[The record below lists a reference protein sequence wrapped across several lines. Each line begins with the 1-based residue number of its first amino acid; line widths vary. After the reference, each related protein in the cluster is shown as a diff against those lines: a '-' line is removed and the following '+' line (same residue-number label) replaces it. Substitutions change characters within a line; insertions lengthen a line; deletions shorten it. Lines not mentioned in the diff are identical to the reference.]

1 MFSWHSKEPGAELS
15 VRLKYLMFQRVILV
29 TLLLGV
35 SLFIETRDARACFGQ
50 IQTFHYLLIALSYL
64 LTILYVIAFKYTNH
78 ISLLAYVQLVV
89 DTLLVTAI
97 IYATG
102 GIESLFSF
110 VYPLVIIAAGI
121 MLYQKGALIIASS
134 STLFYGLL
142 LLFYYLGFIHPL
154 GEVADISRYR
164 NGLQLIYIFSV
175 NMAGFFL
182 VALLSSYL
190 SSQAKKAHLALKAK
204 QSDFDNLE
212 VLQKSI
218 INGVPSGV
226 IAVDDTNRIVLFN
239 PASENMLGVKAE
251 TVSDEHITFLFPS
264 LFENLPISRN
274 SDSLSI
280 KKSFADFVYTR
291 PDTQKRYLRVSSAP
305 LILPG
310 GRRTG
315 QIFVIQDMT
324 EIRLSEQELKKVE
337 GLAMTGELAARV
349 AHEIRNPLA
358 SISGS
363 VQMLKEGMKK
373 DDINIRL
380 MDIVVR
386 EIKRLNHL
394 VDDFLVFARSGKK
407 FMQSFELNSLLRES
421 LSIFQGSQH
430 MNRDIDIKTD
440 FKEDIVLNSDP
451 DGLKQVLW
459 NIFLNAC
466 DAMPDGG
473 TLYVTSFTELQE
485 HPSSTKMAWIV
496 VRDTGKGFKQE
507 NLSQVFSP
515 FFTTKERGTGLGL
528 AIVKGIIDGLGGD
541 IFADNHKDGG
551 AVIKIMLPLTPVS

>member
-1 MFSWHSKEPGAELS
+1 MLSRHPKKTDSELY
-15 VRLKYLMFQRVILV
+15 VKLKYLMLQRVIFV
-29 TLLLGV
+29 TLMLGI
-35 SLFIETRDARACFGQ
+35 SLFIETREAKAYFGQ
-50 IQTFHYLLIALSYL
+50 IQTFHYLLIALSYF
-64 LTILYVIAFKYTNH
+64 LTILYVVAFKHTDH
-78 ISLLAYVQLVV
+78 ISALAYVQLVV

-110 VYPLVIIAAGI
+110 VYPLLIIAAGI
-121 MLYQKGALIIASS
+121 MLYQKGALIVASS
-134 STLFYGLL
+134 SALFYGLL
-142 LLFYYLGFIHPL
+142 LLFYYLGFICPL
-154 GEVADISRYR
+154 EDPADISRYK
-164 NGLQLIYIFSV
+164 NGFQLVYVFSV

-190 SSQAKKAHLALKAK
+190 SRQARKAHLALRAK

-226 IAVDDTNRIVLFN
+226 IAVDDNNRIVLFN
-239 PASENMLGVKAE
+239 PASENMFGVKAE
-251 TVSDEHITFLFPS
+251 TVSNKQINNVFPV
-264 LFENLPISRN
+264 LFEKLPVFDN
-274 SDSLSI
+274 PDSLSI
-280 KKSFADFVYTR
+280 KTAFADFVYTT
-291 PDTQKRYLRVSSAP
+291 PDNHKRYLRVSSAP
-305 LILPG
+305 LMLPE

-315 QIFVIQDMT
+315 HIFVIQDMT

-337 GLAMTGELAARV
+337 GLAMTGELAAHV

-363 VQMLKEGMKK
+363 VQMLKENMNR

-380 MDIVVR
+380 MEIVIR

-394 VDDFLVFARSGKK
+394 VDDFLIFARSGKK
-407 FMQSFELNSLLRES
+407 IMQSFELNSLLRES
-421 LSIFQGSQH
+421 ISIFQSSRH
-430 MNRDIDIKTD
+430 MHRGVDIKTD
-440 FKEDIVLNSDP
+440 FKGDIVLNSDP

-466 DAMPDGG
+466 DAMPEGG
-473 TLYVTSFTELQE
+473 TLYVTTFTESQK
-485 HPSSTKMAWIV
+485 HPSGTKMVWIV
-496 VRDTGKGFKQE
+496 VRDTGKGFEKE
-507 NLSQVFSP
+507 NFSKIFDP

-528 AIVKGIIDGLGGD
+528 AIVKGIINGLGGN
-541 IFADNHKDGG
+541 IFADNHNDGG
-551 AVIKIMLPLTPVS
+551 AVIKIMLPLKSVS